1 MTLNLLFL
9 FTLAQLKRNTIP
21 EYFGVKR
28 KLQIRK
34 KSRRK
39 KRNLSL
45 PQLTQITIHEYW
57 GEKQKLLRRRIAQSR
72 RGKRRKR
79 TTIDDLPDNVIYE
92 ILKKLPLKSF
102 GKFLLAYPRVG
113 SIHGAY
119 TLWMRKK
126 KKHYSLR
133 RGLADWYNRV
143 RREAGGTTWYG
154 LDIKP
159 DYKQFV
165 QRNKIINI
173 RRINKLLKHIQNSIN
188 SHYNDLTCRRS
199 IRLKERKDLLDVPF
213 LVVLSDGNVF
223 LRR

>member
-1 MTLNLLFL
+1 M
-9 FTLAQLKRNTIP
+9 
-21 EYFGVKR
+21 
-28 KLQIRK
+28 
-34 KSRRK
+34 
-39 KRNLSL
+39 
-45 PQLTQITIHEYW
+45 
-57 GEKQKLLRRRIAQSR
+57 RRRIAQSR

-92 ILKKLPLKSF
+92 ILKKLPLKTF
-102 GKFLLAYPRVG
+102 TKFLLSYPRVG
-113 SIHGAY
+113 TIHGAY
-119 TLWMRKK
+119 TLWLRKK
-126 KKHYSLR
+126 KKFYSYR
-133 RGLADWYNRV
+133 RSHIVWYERV
-143 RREAGGTTWYG
+143 RREVEGTTWYE

-159 DYKQFV
+159 EYKQFV
-165 QRNKIINI
+165 KHNKIINI